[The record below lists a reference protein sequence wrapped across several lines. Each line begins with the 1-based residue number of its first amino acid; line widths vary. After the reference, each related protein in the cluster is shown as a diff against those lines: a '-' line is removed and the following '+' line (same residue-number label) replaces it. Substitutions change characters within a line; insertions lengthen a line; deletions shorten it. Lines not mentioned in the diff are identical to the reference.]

1 MAMAEAMP
9 DIPGETIANWQRI
22 VDLIARLA
30 DVPASLVM
38 RRSAPKHAVYVT
50 SNSANNPY
58 PVGLEFTLNEKLYC
72 YGVFE
77 NDGELTVEDARC
89 EPRWADND
97 DLEHGMSFYIG
108 YPLKWPDGTLFGT
121 ICVLDHRR
129 NKRALLFR
137 EGLREFA
144 RVIEADL
151 ARLTEINL
159 RVRLESRL
167 QEALDK
173 LELRVSE
180 RTQELEEANTAL
192 RVLLANVEQARK
204 DYDQTVLR
212 QIKGLVMPHLSKL
225 RARLKRDA
233 TAETYLDLMEDSLK
247 SISAS
252 YSNGLSTALE
262 ALTPSELEIAQ
273 MVMQGKTTKDIAQ
286 TLSRETSTIDFH
298 RNNIRRKLGINR
310 SGQNLRSLLM
320 AAHE

>member
-1 MAMAEAMP
+1 MTDPMP
-9 DIPGETIANWQRI
+9 DIPDETIANWQRI

-38 RRSAPKHAVYVT
+38 RTSAPRHSVYVT

-58 PVGLEFTLNEKLYC
+58 QVGLEFTLNEKLYC
-72 YGVFE
+72 YGVLE
-77 NDGELTVEDARC
+77 NDGELIVEDAIC

-108 YPLKWPDGTLFGT
+108 YPLKWPDGGLFGT

-144 RVIEADL
+144 RVIETDL
-151 ARLTEINL
+151 ARLTEINA
-159 RVRLESRL
+159 RVRLEAKL
-167 QEALDK
+167 QETLDK

-180 RTQELEEANTAL
+180 RTGELEEANVAL
-192 RVLLANVEQARK
+192 RVLLANVEQARQ
-204 DYDQTVLR
+204 DYDATVLR
-212 QIKGLVMPHLSKL
+212 QIKGLVTPHLSKL
-225 RARLKRDA
+225 RARLNGDA
-233 TAETYLDLMEDSLK
+233 TAQTYLDLMESSLK

-273 MVMQGKTTKDIAQ
+273 MVMQGQTTKDIAQ

-310 SGQNLRSLLM
+310 SGQNLRSLLIT
-320 AAHE
+320 AQK